1 MSRNNPT
8 PYSPLRA
15 FLSIDHKLI
24 KKVQALP
31 KKEDV
36 TLHFV
41 DFDGTLLDDQYRF
54 EIDPELAHYRWDSA
68 YYYITR
74 TCWTK
79 DDPTGFIN
87 FVKKMDPKN
96 HLLKGS
102 SEFFDPKN
110 PHHIILTAGNTNF
123 QKEKIYAAWF
133 GEAKKILVPKAVRK
147 PEMILLYLLK
157 IGYIPGKIRFYDDRI
172 ENFEWYD
179 ALFSEELS
187 TEVEFFKAIQDSKKQ
202 TVKVERMV
210 SDILAIT
217 QI

>member
-1 MSRNNPT
+1 MSRNNPNT
-8 PYSPLRA
+8 HSLRA
-15 FLSIDHKLI
+15 FLSIDHALI

-41 DFDGTLLDDQYRF
+41 DFDGTILDDQYRF
-54 EIDPELAHYRWDSA
+54 EIDPELAEYRWDSA
-68 YYYITR
+68 YKYITAKY
-74 TCWTK
+74 WNPE
-79 DDPTGFIN
+79 DPIGFAT
-87 FVKKMDPKN
+87 FVAKMDPKN
-96 HLLKGS
+96 HLLNGVS
-102 SEFFDPKN
+102 RFFDPKN

-202 TVKVERMV
+202 TVQVEKRV
-210 SDILAIT
+210 SDILAMF